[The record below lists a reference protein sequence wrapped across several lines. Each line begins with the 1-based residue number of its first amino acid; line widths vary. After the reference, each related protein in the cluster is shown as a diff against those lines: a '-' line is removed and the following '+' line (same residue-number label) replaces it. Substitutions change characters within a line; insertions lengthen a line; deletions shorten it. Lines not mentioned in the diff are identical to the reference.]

1 MTTYRYTLNL
11 NDSEI
16 HLVKSS
22 LDLMIEFS
30 EEMIKKGEMVPY
42 YSNILISKTL
52 KEKLYENTTLMST
65 NNFSNI
71 KSKSD
76 WKEWLTRKLE
86 SFKRP

>member
-11 NDSEI
+11 NDCEI
-16 HLVKSS
+16 HLIKSS

-30 EEMIKKGEMVPY
+30 DNMIKEGEMVPY
-42 YSNILISKTL
+42 YSHLLSSRTL

-71 KSKSD
+71 KFKSD
-76 WKEWLTRKLE
+76 WKGWLNKKIE
-86 SFKRP
+86 SLKRL

>member
-11 NDSEI
+11 NDCEI
-16 HLVKSS
+16 HLIKSS

-30 EEMIKKGEMVPY
+30 EEMIKEDKMVPY
-42 YSNILISKTL
+42 YSNILTSRTL
-52 KEKLYENTTLMST
+52 KEKLFENTTLMST

-76 WKEWLTRKLE
+76 WKEWLSKKIE
-86 SFKRP
+86 SLKRL

>member
-30 EEMIKKGEMVPY
+30 EEMIKEDKMVPY
-42 YSNILISKTL
+42 YSNILTSKTL
-52 KEKLYENTTLMST
+52 KEKLFENTTLMST
-65 NNFSNI
+65 NNFSDRKFKI
-71 KSKSD
+71 D
-76 WKEWLTRKLE
+76 WLEWLSRKLE
-86 SFKRP
+86 SLKRS